1 MPRDLDSTLLRTFV
15 TVVETGNISD
25 AAVVLHRTQAAIS
38 MALRRLEEDVGQRL
52 LQRSPRGVKPTA
64 AGNVLLPYACTLLN
78 AGLAAR
84 AALNTGEIAGT
95 VRLGMLE
102 DIAVGHLPHAL
113 KQFATSFE
121 NVALEIVIDGSATL
135 GTALVKGQLDIVIG
149 DPSLIHLSPDVTWRH
164 PLRWAATNTGVV
176 SFDDGP
182 VPIVAF
188 AGQCPWQDAL
198 FASLRDAGIEW
209 KVVCT
214 SASLSAIQSAVQA
227 GLGIGVLLDW
237 TIRRDTMR
245 ALNAGEFGLPVPP
258 DASFGLYTRR
268 EDQTAAT
275 ATLQQFLLESLAP
288 GHAATTGD

>member
-64 AGNVLLPYACTLLN
+64 AGNVLLPYAYTLLN

-113 KQFATSFE
+113 KQFAASFE
-121 NVALEIVIDGSATL
+121 TVALEIMIDGSETL
-135 GTALVKGQLDIVIG
+135 GKQLAKGQLDIVIG
-149 DPSLIHLSPDVTWRH
+149 DPALIHVSPDVTWQH
-164 PLRWAATNTGVV
+164 PLRWAAANTRETQF
-176 SFDDGP
+176 SDAAL
-182 VPIVAF
+182 PIVAF
-188 AGQCPWQDAL
+188 AGNCPWQDTL
-198 FASLRDAGIEW
+198 FGSLRDAAITW

-214 SASLSAIQSAVQA
+214 SASLSAIQSAIEA

-245 ALNAGEFGLPVPP
+245 ALDSGELGLPTPPAATFGL
-258 DASFGLYTRR
+258 FTRSN
-268 EDQTAAT
+268 DQTAAM
-275 ATLQQFLLESLAP
+275 ATLQQFLLESLALDNP
-288 GHAATTGD
+288 RTSEN